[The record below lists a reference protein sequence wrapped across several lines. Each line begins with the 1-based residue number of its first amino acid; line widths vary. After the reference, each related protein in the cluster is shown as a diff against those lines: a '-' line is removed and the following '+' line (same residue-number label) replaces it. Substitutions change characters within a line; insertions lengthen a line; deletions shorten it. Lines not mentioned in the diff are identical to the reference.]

1 MQIIDLFSGV
11 GGFSIAGHQ
20 LGWETILFCE
30 KEPFPQMVLRE
41 RFPGVPIFDDVCKL
55 TGEKIN
61 GLIQSDRPII
71 LTGGFPCQPFSVA
84 GAREGTEDSRHLW
97 PEMFR
102 IIKAVRPDYI
112 IGENVPGL
120 LSIEGGM
127 VFEQV
132 CLDLESEGY
141 EVQAFVL
148 PACATGAPHR
158 RDRVWIVAY
167 SNEVRRGSG
176 LGSIPKENGE
186 ISEWNENAKF
196 GNTDSGVTTDTN
208 EIRLQQC
215 ENRGEMGGG
224 QAEICGTGSESSNAI
239 EANGNA
245 WPTPDTQQERCG
257 GRGNTNGITEEW
269 EVCENFGHDRNGIRS
284 ETEGCGEFIE
294 SGINGNSKHDGPLA
308 EQELRGNEES
318 SDQWREK
325 EQNASKQPSRTD
337 RPNDAT
343 GIHGSE
349 IGSEQ
354 HFTQNSWSSGCEHGI
369 NDEQGSIGNF
379 GESGTGGNEW
389 DIDAENDF
397 DTQGKRF
404 TPQQTRT
411 TKLRPQEGQEI
422 YGRSCN
428 RHLSGNYWHDWPSL
442 SPFHSGHDGISTELV
457 RHIRTNLAEAGETP
471 ENIEAYIRK
480 EANWLRKQAIMA
492 AGNAVVPTVVLQ
504 VMKAIQN
511 HYENNTR

>member
-1 MQIIDLFSGV
+1 
-11 GGFSIAGHQ
+11 
-20 LGWETILFCE
+20 
-30 KEPFPQMVLRE
+30 
-41 RFPGVPIFDDVCKL
+41 
-55 TGEKIN
+55 
-61 GLIQSDRPII
+61 
-71 LTGGFPCQPFSVA
+71 
-84 GAREGTEDSRHLW
+84 
-97 PEMFR
+97 MFR

-196 GNTDSGVTTDTN
+196 GNTDSGVIGHTTSNGHSGGCT
-208 EIRLQQC
+208 ETGGEKRESEQ
-215 ENRGEMGGG
+215 RGLLE
-224 QAEICGTGSESSNAI
+224 
-239 EANGNA
+239 
-245 WPTPDTQQERCG
+245 
-257 GRGNTNGITEEW
+257 
-269 EVCENFGHDRNGIRS
+269 F
-284 ETEGCGEFIE
+284 EGAD
-294 SGINGNSKHDGPLA
+294 SGVNGNSKHDGPLA

-318 SDQWREK
+318 SDQWRQK
-325 EQNASKQPSRTD
+325 EQNASEQSSGAD

-343 GIHGSE
+343 GVHGSE

-369 NDEQGSIGNF
+369 NDQQGNIGNF
-379 GESGTGGNEW
+379 GESGTGSNEW
-389 DIDAENDF
+389 NAIKAD
-397 DTQGKRF
+397 G
-404 TPQQTRT
+404 
-411 TKLRPQEGQEI
+411 
-422 YGRSCN
+422 
-428 RHLSGNYWHDWPSL
+428 GNYWHDWPSL
-442 SPFHSGHDGISTELV
+442 SPFHSGHDGLSTELV

-511 HYENNTR
+511 HYENTND

>member
-41 RFPGVPIFDDVCKL
+41 RFPGVPIFYDVCKL

-224 QAEICGTGSESSNAI
+224 QAEICGTGSKSSNAI

-294 SGINGNSKHDGPLA
+294 SGVNGNSKHDGPLA
-308 EQELRGNEES
+308 EQELRGNETS
-318 SDQWREK
+318 SDQWRQK

-349 IGSEQ
+349 IRGEQ
-354 HFTQNSWSSGCEHGI
+354 HFTQNSGSPGCEHGI
-369 NDEQGSIGNF
+369 NDEQGNTGNF
-379 GESGTGGNEW
+379 GESGTGGNERNAFKA
-389 DIDAENDF
+389 D
-397 DTQGKRF
+397 
-404 TPQQTRT
+404 
-411 TKLRPQEGQEI
+411 
-422 YGRSCN
+422 GR
-428 RHLSGNYWHDWPSL
+428 NYWHDWPSL
-442 SPFHSGHDGISTELV
+442 SPFHSGHDGLSTELV

-511 HYENNTR
+511 HYENTND

>member
-84 GAREGTEDSRHLW
+84 GAREGTEDDRHLW

-102 IIKAVRPDYI
+102 IIQAVRPDYI

-120 LSIEGGM
+120 LSIEGGV

-132 CLDLESEGY
+132 CLDLENEGY

-167 SNEVRRGSG
+167 TNEVRRGSG

-186 ISEWNENAKF
+186 ISEWNENAEF
-196 GNTDSGVTTDTN
+196 GNTNSGTTSDT
-208 EIRLQQC
+208 ESWW
-215 ENRGEMGGG
+215 GGG
-224 QAEICGTGSESSNAI
+224 IRNKGEATRTRKSNKSLGSVSSI
-239 EANGNA
+239 
-245 WPTPDTQQERCG
+245 
-257 GRGNTNGITEEW
+257 
-269 EVCENFGHDRNGIRS
+269 F
-284 ETEGCGEFIE
+284 
-294 SGINGNSKHDGPLA
+294 INGNSEYNGFST
-308 EQELRGNEES
+308 EQELRSNETS
-318 SDQWREK
+318 SDKWGQEK
-325 EQNASKQPSRTD
+325 QDASKQSSRTD
-337 RPNDAT
+337 RSIDAT
-343 GIHGSE
+343 SIHGSE
-349 IGSEQ
+349 NGGEQ
-354 HFTQNSWSSGCEHGI
+354 CTPKNTGSSGC
-369 NDEQGSIGNF
+369 NDGEYEQQGSIGNF
-379 GESGTGGNEW
+379 RELGTGGNEW
-389 DIDAENDF
+389 DVVNAN
-397 DTQGKRF
+397 G
-404 TPQQTRT
+404 
-411 TKLRPQEGQEI
+411 
-422 YGRSCN
+422 
-428 RHLSGNYWHDWPSL
+428 GNYWHDWPSI
-442 SPFHSGHDGISTELV
+442 SPFHSGHDGLSPELV
-457 RHIRTNLAEAGETP
+457 RHIRTSLAEAGETP

-480 EANWLRKQAIMA
+480 ESNYIRKEAIKC

-504 VMKAIQN
+504 IMKAIQY
-511 HYENNTR
+511 HYENTND